1 MSKSKLKDIKVSYEV
16 WKELR
21 RIKVEKDF
29 KSVNDVIKYLLS
41 LKHQLEEW
49 K

>member
-21 RIKVEKDF
+21 RLKVERDF
-29 KSVNDVIKYLLS
+29 KTINDVIKYLLS
-41 LKHQLEEW
+41 LLEKEE
-49 K
+49 KV